1 LTLVASK
8 AERSIL
14 YSANDLKPLNTSLLK
29 PTLQLSLG
37 PVAAGHQKDA
47 AFPNKWQ
54 HSLTIALTQPSSLS
68 VLLITQRNGIER
80 SLIKHNIPTFNL
92 LAVEHC
98 VIRTSYEI
106 PFFKLDGCFK
116 ILLCSCDLT
125 CESDALRAVVDA
137 KSTRGPTLFTKRK
150 E

>member
-1 LTLVASK
+1 MTLVASK
-8 AERSIL
+8 AERSIF
-14 YSANDLKPLNTSLLK
+14 YSANDLKSLDTGLLK

-37 PVAAGHQKDA
+37 PVAAGYQEDA

-54 HSLTIALTQPSSLS
+54 HSFTIALTQPSSLS

-80 SLIKHNIPTFNL
+80 SLIKHNIPTLNL
-92 LAVEHC
+92 LAVEHWA
-98 VIRTSYEI
+98 VRPSYEI

-116 ILLCSCDLT
+116 VLLCSCNLT

-137 KSTRGPTLFTKRK
+137 KSTRGPILFTER
-150 E
+150 EE